1 VNRAKDL
8 KMLSRQK
15 LALFG
20 LAVAAGLVALGRW
33 GMTTVPLREQDVAA
47 VFGGGFV
54 AGLAVV
60 RFLKNWR
67 EVAPKPAA
75 DPGAAPPKSKS

>member
-1 VNRAKDL
+1 
-8 KMLSRQK
+8 MLSRQK

-20 LAVAAGLVALGRW
+20 LAVAAGLVILGRW
-33 GMTTVPLREQDVAA
+33 GMTALPPRVQDVAA

-67 EVAPKPAA
+67 DRDAKPAT